1 MRNISDVQDNV
12 GDTVGAGRLNQ
23 AKDEPQNMVE
33 SAGITLDAEG
43 GPDNNLYMLAQAAS
57 AYACVGSLFSDVSD
71 SPNTV
76 LLTRGG
82 SAIVSPIIAIDG
94 LRVIYKAK
102 YTNSGAVTIT
112 VGQAIAAVDLVDS
125 AGSDL
130 VAGAIQVGEYV
141 NAVYRTSAPFSGK
154 FELVPTLS
162 KPTETVRVTYE
173 EVSANGGGYGDLL
186 QRTGAGTSTANAWVS
201 RRLSNVYGAT
211 HLVSLS
217 KYDPGDTYNTIMTV
231 ADGKYDFSLNFLM
244 RETYA
249 TSLRIVN
256 TAETVTYF
264 KRACSHFTQSDNIP
278 SPLHMTIH
286 GTITLSTTTALRIQM
301 SCSVSRTATDAFGWA
316 VASVA
321 DKGPNI
327 YCDLMM
333 TRRSY

>member
-23 AKDEPQNMVE
+23 SKAEPQNMVQ
-33 SAGITLDAEG
+33 SADITLDAEG
-43 GPDNNLYMLAQAAS
+43 GPDNNLYMLAEAAS
-57 AYACVGSLFSDVSD
+57 AYACVGSLFSVESSTGTSVVLNRGDNNIRVPIVAVD
-71 SPNTV
+71 NMTV
-76 LLTRGG
+76 T
-82 SAIVSPIIAIDG
+82 
-94 LRVIYKAK
+94 YKA
-102 YTNSGAVTIT
+102 TNTNTGGMTIT
-112 VGQAIAAVDLVDS
+112 IGSSIVDIPLVDS
-125 AGSDL
+125 SGSAL
-130 VAGAIQVGEYV
+130 EAGAIQAGEYV
-141 NAVYRTSAPFSGK
+141 TAVYRTSVPFSGK